1 MTELKKWKDHSGVL
15 LDTVNGYDIIECRE
29 CLFKH
34 AVPITTEDELVEYYK
49 NEFYSKE
56 KPKYF
61 ERMIEDLDW
70 WNLCYD
76 DRYDS
81 FEELLPKGQKKILDI
96 GSGPGYFLKRGNIR
110 GWKAYGIE
118 PSLRAYEHSKKLG
131 RLEIIN
137 DFFNEHTTLEVR
149 DFDVIH
155 MSDVLEHLP
164 NPAGVISL
172 AHELLKP
179 SGLLCIVLPNDYNPL
194 QEVLT
199 KIKGYEPWWVSP
211 PQHINYFSFDS
222 LEQLLERKG
231 FSIVIKESTF
241 PIDLF
246 LLMGMD
252 YVNNDTLGRECHALR
267 KEFEHTLNKG
277 GKNNLKR
284 QLYREMS
291 KLNIGREIIMIGK
304 KNTI

>member
-1 MTELKKWKDHSGVL
+1 MKKRKKWKSHEGDI
-15 LDTVNGYDIIECRE
+15 LDSVGGYDIIACKECNY
-29 CLFKH
+29 KH
-34 AVPITTEDELVEYYK
+34 AVPIPTQEQLVKFYQS
-49 NEFYSKE
+49 EFYSLE
-56 KPKYF
+56 KPAYID
-61 ERMIEDLDW
+61 RMIEDLEW

-81 FEELLPKGQKKILDI
+81 FEELLPKGGKKILDI
-96 GSGPGYFLKRGNIR
+96 GSGPGYFLNRGNIR

-179 SGLLCIVLPNDYNPL
+179 SGLLFLIGL
-194 QEVLT
+194 
-199 KIKGYEPWWVSP
+199 
-211 PQHINYFSFDS
+211 S
-222 LEQLLERKG
+222 LR
-231 FSIVIKESTF
+231 
-241 PIDLF
+241 
-246 LLMGMD
+246 
-252 YVNNDTLGRECHALR
+252 C
-267 KEFEHTLNKG
+267 
-277 GKNNLKR
+277 NL
-284 QLYREMS
+284 
-291 KLNIGREIIMIGK
+291 
-304 KNTI
+304 